1 MALTDYLRFRR
12 LALEGFWILGGQ
24 VAAVIG
30 ALVLV
35 RVLTEYLEP
44 EQYGQLTLG
53 LTIAGLVNQVVMGGL
68 TAGISRFYSIAAE
81 KNELSGYLNA
91 SQGLMGYAVITAGA
105 ITLISIAGL
114 LSMRHSQWIVLV
126 SAALMLSVFNGFS
139 SALGGIQNAARQR
152 AVVALHGGVE
162 PWLRILLAVGMM
174 IWLGS
179 SSTAVILGYAF
190 SSLIV
195 TGSQLFFLKRLISA
209 DQPILNTSDNWRQ
222 QIWSYSWPFSVFG
235 VFTWLQQISD
245 RWALQ
250 TYASGHDVGLYA
262 VVFQLGYVPIGLA
275 LGMAMTF
282 LGPILYQRS
291 GSTTDQNRNMDVHQ
305 IAWRITFAGLAI
317 TALAFVFTLFMHKG
331 IFQLLVA
338 TKYHEVSYLLP
349 WMIVAGGVF
358 SSAQIL
364 ALKLM
369 SEMKTAVMTTA
380 KIVSAILGVIL
391 NIYGASQFGSQGV
404 VAALLAFSCIY
415 FFWMVWLAQ
424 FPAESVKDN
433 FRAT

>member
-1 MALTDYLRFRR
+1 MAIIDYLRVRR
-12 LALEGFWILGGQ
+12 LALEGFWILSGQ

-44 EQYGQLTLG
+44 EEYGQLTLG

-81 KNELSGYLNA
+81 KNELPEYLKA
-91 SQGLMGYAVITAGA
+91 SQQLMGYAVMTAGA
-105 ITLISIAGL
+105 ITLASISGL
-114 LSMRHSQWIVLV
+114 LWMGHSQWIVLV
-126 SAALMLSVFNGFS
+126 TAALVLSVFNGCS
-139 SALGGIQNAARQR
+139 SAVSGIQNAARQR

-174 IWLGS
+174 LWLGS

-195 TGSQLFFLKRLISA
+195 TGSQLLFLQKLIRPEGAITHMSR
-209 DQPILNTSDNWRQ
+209 DWGQK
-222 QIWSYSWPFSVFG
+222 IWAYSWPFSVWG
-235 VFTWLQQISD
+235 IFTWLQQISD

-250 TYASGHDVGLYA
+250 TFSSAHEVGLYA
-262 VVFQLGYVPIGLA
+262 VVFQLGYVPIGLVM
-275 LGMAMTF
+275 GMAMTF

-291 GSTTDQNRNMDVHQ
+291 GNTADQTRNLSVHR
-305 IAWRITFAGLAI
+305 IAWRITFASLAI
-317 TALAFVFTLFMHKG
+317 TALAFMFTLLLHEW
-331 IFQLLVA
+331 IFELLVA
-338 TKYHEVSYLLP
+338 TKYHEVSHLLP
-349 WMIVAGGVF
+349 WVVLAGGVF
-358 SSAQIL
+358 ASAQML

-369 SEMKTAVMTTA
+369 SEMKSAVMTTA
-380 KIVSAILGVIL
+380 KIVTAVLAVGL

-404 VAALLAFSCIY
+404 VAALIAFSCIY

-424 FPAESVKDN
+424 FPLKSVN
-433 FRAT
+433 INSYY

>member
-68 TAGISRFYSIAAE
+68 AAGISRFYSIAAE

-91 SQGLMGYAVITAGA
+91 SQGLMGYAVIIAGA

-139 SALGGIQNAARQR
+139 SALGGIHNAARQR

>member
-1 MALTDYLRFRR
+1 MPVIDYLRFRR
-12 LALEGFWILGGQ
+12 LASEGFWILSGQ

-44 EQYGQLTLG
+44 EEYGQLTLG

-81 KNELSGYLNA
+81 KNELAEYLKA
-91 SQGLMGYAVITAGA
+91 SQQQMGYAVMTAGA
-105 ITLISIAGL
+105 ITLASISGL
-114 LSMRHSQWIVLV
+114 LWMGHSQWIVLAT
-126 SAALMLSVFNGFS
+126 AALVLSVFNGCS
-139 SALGGIQNAARQR
+139 SALSGIHNAARQR

-174 IWLGS
+174 LWLGS

-195 TGSQLFFLKRLISA
+195 TGSQLLFLQKLIRPQGTQT
-209 DQPILNTSDNWRQ
+209 DTSGDWGL
-222 QIWSYSWPFSVFG
+222 QIWAYSWPFSVWG
-235 VFTWLQQISD
+235 IFTWLQQISD

-250 TYASGHDVGLYA
+250 TFSSGHEVGLYA
-262 VVFQLGYVPIGLA
+262 VVFQLGYVPIGLVM
-275 LGMAMTF
+275 GMAMTF

-291 GSTTDQNRNMDVHQ
+291 GNTADQTRNLSVHR
-305 IAWRITFAGLAI
+305 IAWRITFASLAI
-317 TALAFVFTLFMHKG
+317 TALAFMFTLLLHEW
-331 IFQLLVA
+331 IFELLVA
-338 TKYHEVSYLLP
+338 TKYHEVSHLLP
-349 WMIVAGGVF
+349 WVVLAGGVF
-358 SSAQIL
+358 ASAQML

-369 SEMKTAVMTTA
+369 SEMKSAVMTTA
-380 KIVSAILGVIL
+380 KIVTAVLAVGL

-404 VAALLAFSCIY
+404 VAALIAFSCIY

-424 FPAESVKDN
+424 FPLKSVN
-433 FRAT
+433 VNSYY

>member
-1 MALTDYLRFRR
+1 MLIIDYLRFRR
-12 LALEGFWILGGQ
+12 LAMEGIWILSGQ
-24 VAAVIG
+24 LASVIG

-44 EQYGQLTLG
+44 EQYGELTLG
-53 LTIAGLVNQVVMGGL
+53 LTIAVLVNQVVMGGL
-68 TAGISRFYSIAAE
+68 TAGISRFYSIATE
-81 KNELSGYLNA
+81 QNELPEYLNA
-91 SQGLMGYAVITAGA
+91 SRRLMVYAIVSVGI
-105 ITLISIAGL
+105 LILMTVVGL
-114 LSMRHSQWIVLV
+114 LWFGQSEWIVLAV
-126 SAALMLSVFNGFS
+126 AALTLSVLNGCS
-139 SALGGIQNAARQR
+139 SSLGGIQNAARQR
-152 AVVALHGGVE
+152 SVVALHGGVE

-179 SSTAVILGYAF
+179 SSTAVILGYAL

-195 TGSQLFFLKRLISA
+195 TCSQLLFLQKLIRPQGTITHMPR
-209 DQPILNTSDNWRQ
+209 DWGQ
-222 QIWSYSWPFSVFG
+222 QIWAYSWPFSVFG

-250 TYASGHDVGLYA
+250 TFASGHDVGLYA

-317 TALAFVFTLFMHKG
+317 TALAFVLTLFLHEE

-338 TKYHEVSYLLP
+338 TSYHEVSYLLP

-358 SSAQIL
+358 SSAQML

-369 SEMKTAVMTTA
+369 SELKTAVMTTA

-391 NIYGASQFGSQGV
+391 NIYGASQFGSNGV
-404 VAALLAFSCIY
+404 VAALVAFSCIY

-424 FPAESVKDN
+424 FPPKSINNN

>member
-1 MALTDYLRFRR
+1 MAIIDYLRFRR
-12 LALEGFWILGGQ
+12 LALEGFWILSGQ

-30 ALVLV
+30 ALALV

-53 LTIAGLVNQVVMGGL
+53 LTIAGLINQVVMGGL
-68 TAGISRFYSIAAE
+68 TAGISRFYSIAGE
-81 KNELSGYLNA
+81 KNELPEYLNA
-91 SQGLMGYAVITAGA
+91 SQRLMVYAI
-105 ITLISIAGL
+105 ISVGILVFTTVVGL
-114 LSMRHSQWIVLV
+114 LWLGQSEWIVLV
-126 SAALMLSVFNGFS
+126 IAALILSVFNGCS
-139 SALGGIQNAARQR
+139 SAIGGIQNAARQR

-174 IWLGS
+174 LWLGS
-179 SSTAVILGYAF
+179 SSTAVILGYVL
-190 SSLIV
+190 SSLLV
-195 TGSQLFFLKRLISA
+195 TGSQLLFLQKLIRPEGAITHKSR
-209 DQPILNTSDNWRQ
+209 DWGQK
-222 QIWSYSWPFSVFG
+222 IWAYSWPFSAWG
-235 VFTWLQQISD
+235 IFTWLQQISD

-291 GSTTDQNRNMDVHQ
+291 GSTTDQNRNRDVHQ

-317 TALAFVFTLFMHKG
+317 TALAFVFTLFLHEG

-358 SSAQIL
+358 SAAQML
-364 ALKLM
+364 ALKLL
-369 SEMKTAVMTTA
+369 SEMKSAVMTTA
-380 KIVSAILGVIL
+380 KIVSAIVGVFL
-391 NIYGASQFGSQGV
+391 NIYAASQFGSQGV
-404 VAALLAFSCIY
+404 VFALIAFSCIY

-424 FPAESVKDN
+424 FPVESIKDN

>member
-91 SQGLMGYAVITAGA
+91 SQVLMGYAAITAGA

-179 SSTAVILGYAF
+179 SSTAVILGHVF

-338 TKYHEVSYLLP
+338 TKYHEVSYLLS

>member
-338 TKYHEVSYLLP
+338 TKYHEVSYLLS

-424 FPAESVKDN
+424 FPAESVKGN

>member
-1 MALTDYLRFRR
+1 MAINDYLRLRR
-12 LALEGFWILGGQ
+12 LALEGFWIVSGQ

-81 KNELSGYLNA
+81 KNELAEYLNA
-91 SQGLMGYAVITAGA
+91 SQGLMGYAVLSAGA
-105 ITLISIAGL
+105 VTLISIACL
-114 LSMRHSQWIVLV
+114 LWMGYSQWIVLV
-126 SAALMLSVFNGFS
+126 TAALMLSVFNGCS

-174 IWLGS
+174 LWLGS
-179 SSTAVILGYAF
+179 SSTAVILGYAL

-195 TGSQLFFLKRLISA
+195 TGSQLLFLQKLIHPEGA
-209 DQPILNTSDNWRQ
+209 ITHMPRDWGQK
-222 QIWSYSWPFSVFG
+222 IWAYSWPFSVWG
-235 VFTWLQQISD
+235 IFTWLQQISD

-250 TYASGHDVGLYA
+250 NFASEHEVGLYA

-275 LGMAMTF
+275 MGLAMTF
-282 LGPILYQRS
+282 LGPILYSRS
-291 GSTTDQNRNMDVHQ
+291 GSTADQTRNLSVHR
-305 IAWRITFAGLAI
+305 IAWRMTFASLAI
-317 TALAFVFTLFMHKG
+317 TSLAFIFTLLLHEW
-331 IFQLLVA
+331 IFELLVSS
-338 TKYHEVSYLLP
+338 KYHSVSNLLP
-349 WMIVAGGVF
+349 WVVLAGGVF
-358 SSAQIL
+358 ASGQML

-369 SEMKTAVMTTA
+369 SEMKSAVMTTA

-391 NIYGASQFGSQGV
+391 NIYGASQFGTQGV
-404 VAALLAFSCIY
+404 VAALIAFSCIY
-415 FFWMVWLAQ
+415 FFWMVWLAK
-424 FPAESVKDN
+424 FPPRSVNDN
-433 FRAT
+433 FRST

>member
-1 MALTDYLRFRR
+1 MAIIDYLRVRR
-12 LALEGFWILGGQ
+12 LALEGFWILSGQ

-44 EQYGQLTLG
+44 EEYGQLTLG

-81 KNELSGYLNA
+81 KNELPEYLKA
-91 SQGLMGYAVITAGA
+91 SQQLMGYAVMTAGA
-105 ITLISIAGL
+105 ITLASISGL
-114 LSMRHSQWIVLV
+114 LWMGHSQWIVLAT
-126 SAALMLSVFNGFS
+126 AALVLSVFNGCS
-139 SALGGIQNAARQR
+139 SALSGIQNAARQR

-162 PWLRILLAVGMM
+162 PWLRILLALGMM
-174 IWLGS
+174 LWLGS

-195 TGSQLFFLKRLISA
+195 TGSQLLFLQKLIRPEGAITHMSR
-209 DQPILNTSDNWRQ
+209 DWGQK
-222 QIWSYSWPFSVFG
+222 IWAYSWPFSVFG

-291 GSTTDQNRNMDVHQ
+291 GSTTDQTRNMDVHQ

-317 TALAFVFTLFMHKG
+317 TALAFVFTLLLHEG

-338 TKYHEVSYLLP
+338 TNYHEVSYLLP
-349 WMIVAGGVF
+349 WMIVAGGIF
-358 SSAQIL
+358 SSAQML

-404 VAALLAFSCIY
+404 VVALVVFSCIY
-415 FFWMVWLAQ
+415 FFWMVWLAK
-424 FPAESVKDN
+424 FPPESVNDN

>member
-1 MALTDYLRFRR
+1 MAIIDYLRVRR
-12 LALEGFWILGGQ
+12 LALEGFWILSGQ

-44 EQYGQLTLG
+44 EEYGQLTLG

-81 KNELSGYLNA
+81 KNELPEYLKA
-91 SQGLMGYAVITAGA
+91 SQQLMGYAVMTAGA
-105 ITLISIAGL
+105 ITLASISGL
-114 LSMRHSQWIVLV
+114 LWMGHSQWTVLAT
-126 SAALMLSVFNGFS
+126 AALVLSVFNGCS
-139 SALGGIQNAARQR
+139 SALSGIQNAARQR

-174 IWLGS
+174 LWLGS
-179 SSTAVILGYAF
+179 SSTAVILGYAL

-195 TGSQLFFLKRLISA
+195 TGSQLFFLQRMIRP
-209 DQPILNTSDNWRQ
+209 QGTQTNTSGDWGL
-222 QIWSYSWPFSVFG
+222 QIWAYSWPFSLWG
-235 VFTWLQQISD
+235 IFTWLQQISD

-250 TYASGHDVGLYA
+250 TFSSGHEVGLYA
-262 VVFQLGYVPIGLA
+262 VVFQLGYVPIGLVM
-275 LGMAMTF
+275 GMAMTF

-291 GSTTDQNRNMDVHQ
+291 GNTADQTRNLSVHL
-305 IAWRITFAGLAI
+305 IAWRITFASLAI
-317 TALAFVFTLFMHKG
+317 TALAFMFTLLLHEW
-331 IFQLLVA
+331 IFELLVA
-338 TKYHEVSYLLP
+338 TKYHEVSHLLP
-349 WMIVAGGVF
+349 WVVLAGGVF
-358 SSAQIL
+358 ASAQML

-369 SEMKTAVMTTA
+369 SEMKSAVMTTA
-380 KIVSAILGVIL
+380 KIVTAVLAVGL

-404 VAALLAFSCIY
+404 VAALIAFSCIY

-424 FPAESVKDN
+424 TPVKSVHNEFQMK
-433 FRAT
+433 

>member
-1 MALTDYLRFRR
+1 MAIIDYLRLRR
-12 LALEGFWILGGQ
+12 LALEGFWIVSGQ

-81 KNELSGYLNA
+81 KNELSDYLNA

-105 ITLISIAGL
+105 ITLISITGL
-114 LSMRHSQWIVLV
+114 LWMGHSHWIVLV
-126 SAALMLSVFNGFS
+126 TAALILSVFNGCS
-139 SALGGIQNAARQR
+139 SALSGIQNAARQR
-152 AVVALHGGVE
+152 AVVALHAGME
-162 PWLRILLAVGMM
+162 PWIRILLAVGLML
-174 IWLGS
+174 WLGS
-179 SSTAVILGYAF
+179 SSTAVILGYAL

-195 TGSQLFFLKRLISA
+195 TGSQLFFLKRFISG
-209 DQPILNTSDNWRQ
+209 DRPILNDSDNWRQ
-222 QIWSYSWPFSVFG
+222 QIWSYSWPFSVWG
-235 VFTWLQQISD
+235 IFTWLQQISD

-282 LGPILYQRS
+282 LGPILYKRS
-291 GSTTDQNRNMDVHQ
+291 GSTADQTRNLSVHR
-305 IAWRITFAGLAI
+305 ISWRITFASLAI
-317 TALAFVFTLFMHKG
+317 TSLAFIFTLLLHEW
-331 IFQLLVA
+331 IFELLVA
-338 TKYHEVSYLLP
+338 AKYHSVSNLLP
-349 WMIVAGGVF
+349 WVVLAGGVF
-358 SSAQIL
+358 ASGQML

-369 SEMKTAVMTTA
+369 SEMKSAVMTTA

-404 VAALLAFSCIY
+404 VFALIAFSCIY

-424 FPAESVKDN
+424 FPVESIKDN
-433 FRAT
+433 VRAT

>member
-1 MALTDYLRFRR
+1 MPVIDYLRFRR
-12 LALEGFWILGGQ
+12 LALESFWILSGQ

-44 EQYGQLTLG
+44 EEYGQLTLG
-53 LTIAGLVNQVVMGGL
+53 LTIAVLVNQVVMGGL

-81 KNELSGYLNA
+81 QNELPEYLNA
-91 SQGLMGYAVITAGA
+91 SRRLMVYAIVSVGILVLITVV
-105 ITLISIAGL
+105 GL
-114 LSMRHSQWIVLV
+114 LWFGQSEWIVLAV
-126 SAALMLSVFNGFS
+126 AALTLSLLNGGS
-139 SALGGIQNAARQR
+139 SSLGGIQNAARQR
-152 AVVALHGGVE
+152 SVVALHGGVE

-179 SSTAVILGYAF
+179 SSTAVVLGYAL

-195 TGSQLFFLKRLISA
+195 TCSQLLFLQKLIRPQGTITHMPR
-209 DQPILNTSDNWRQ
+209 DWGQ
-222 QIWSYSWPFSVFG
+222 QIWAYSWPFSVFG
-235 VFTWLQQISD
+235 VFTWLQQVSD

-262 VVFQLGYVPIGLA
+262 VVFQLGYVPIGLT

-317 TALAFVFTLFMHKG
+317 TALAFVLTLLLHEG

-349 WMIVAGGVF
+349 WMVLAGGVF
-358 SSAQIL
+358 SSAQML

-404 VAALLAFSCIY
+404 VFALVAFSCIY

-424 FPAESVKDN
+424 FPPKLVNDN

>member
-317 TALAFVFTLFMHKG
+317 TALAFVLTLLLHEE

-358 SSAQIL
+358 SSAQML

-404 VAALLAFSCIY
+404 VAALVAFSCIY

-424 FPAESVKDN
+424 FPAESVKGN
-433 FRAT
+433 CRAT

>member
-68 TAGISRFYSIAAE
+68 AAGISRFYSIAAE

-91 SQGLMGYAVITAGA
+91 SQGLMGYAVVIAGA

>member
-1 MALTDYLRFRR
+1 MAITNYLRFRR
-12 LALEGFWILGGQ
+12 LAREGFWILSGQ

-44 EQYGQLTLG
+44 EQYGELTLG
-53 LTIAGLVNQVVMGGL
+53 LTIAVLVNQVVMGGL

-81 KNELSGYLNA
+81 KNELPEYLNA
-91 SQGLMGYAVITAGA
+91 SQRLMGYAVLITGA
-105 ITLISIAGL
+105 FTLTSIACL
-114 LSMRHSQWIVLV
+114 LWMGYSQWIVLV
-126 SAALMLSVFNGFS
+126 TAALMLSVFNGCS
-139 SALGGIQNAARQR
+139 SVIGGIQNAARQR

-162 PWLRILLAVGMM
+162 PWLRILLAVGLML
-174 IWLGS
+174 WLGS
-179 SSTAVILGYAF
+179 SGTAVILGYAL

-195 TGSQLFFLKRLISA
+195 TGSQLLFLQKLIRPEGAITHMSR
-209 DQPILNTSDNWRQ
+209 DWGQ
-222 QIWSYSWPFSVFG
+222 QIWTYSWPFSVWG
-235 VFTWLQQISD
+235 IFTWLQQISD

-250 TYASGHDVGLYA
+250 TYVSGHDVGLYA

-275 LGMAMTF
+275 LGMVVTF
-282 LGPILYQRS
+282 LLPILYQRS

-317 TALAFVFTLFMHKG
+317 TALAFVFTLLLHEG

-349 WMIVAGGVF
+349 WMVVAGGVF
-358 SSAQIL
+358 SSAQML

-369 SEMKTAVMTTA
+369 SEMKTAVMTSA
-380 KIVSAILGVIL
+380 KIVTAILAVGM
-391 NIYGASQFGSQGV
+391 NIYGASQFGFQGV
-404 VAALLAFSCIY
+404 VFSLVAFSCIY

-424 FPAESVKDN
+424 FPPETVNDKL
-433 FRAT
+433 RAT

>member
-1 MALTDYLRFRR
+1 MAIIDYLRFRR
-12 LALEGFWILGGQ
+12 LALEGFWILSGQ

-53 LTIAGLVNQVVMGGL
+53 LTIAGLVNQVVMGGV

-81 KNELSGYLNA
+81 KNELPEYLNA
-91 SQGLMGYAVITAGA
+91 SQRLMGYAI
-105 ITLISIAGL
+105 ISVGILVFTTVVGL
-114 LSMRHSQWIVLV
+114 LWFGESEWIVLV
-126 SAALMLSVFNGFS
+126 VAALTLSVLNGCS
-139 SALGGIQNAARQR
+139 SALGGIHNAARQR

-174 IWLGS
+174 LWLGS
-179 SSTAVILGYAF
+179 SSTAVILGYAL

-195 TGSQLFFLKRLISA
+195 TGSQLLFLQKLIRPEGAITHMSR
-209 DQPILNTSDNWRQ
+209 DWGQK
-222 QIWSYSWPFSVFG
+222 IWAYSWPFSVFG

-291 GSTTDQNRNMDVHQ
+291 GSTTDQNRNRDVHQ

-317 TALAFVFTLFMHKG
+317 TALAFVFTLFLHEG

-358 SSAQIL
+358 SSAQML

-380 KIVSAILGVIL
+380 KIVSAIIGVIL
-391 NIYGASQFGSQGV
+391 NIYAASHFGSQGV
-404 VAALLAFSCIY
+404 VFALIAFSCIY

-424 FPAESVKDN
+424 FPVESIKDN

>member
-1 MALTDYLRFRR
+1 MPIIDYLRFRR
-12 LALEGFWILGGQ
+12 LAMEGIWILSGQ
-24 VAAVIG
+24 LASVIG

-44 EQYGQLTLG
+44 EQYGELTLG
-53 LTIAGLVNQVVMGGL
+53 LTIAVLVNQVVMGGL
-68 TAGISRFYSIAAE
+68 TAGISRFYSIATE
-81 KNELSGYLNA
+81 QNELPEYLNA
-91 SQGLMGYAVITAGA
+91 SRRLMVYAIVSVGILVLITVV
-105 ITLISIAGL
+105 GL
-114 LSMRHSQWIVLV
+114 LWFGQSEWIVLAV
-126 SAALMLSVFNGFS
+126 AALTLSVLNGCS
-139 SALGGIQNAARQR
+139 SSLGGIQNAARQR
-152 AVVALHGGVE
+152 SVVALHGGVE

-179 SSTAVILGYAF
+179 SSTAVILGYAL

-195 TGSQLFFLKRLISA
+195 TCSQLLFLQKLIRPQGTITHMPR
-209 DQPILNTSDNWRQ
+209 DWGQ
-222 QIWSYSWPFSVFG
+222 QIWAYSWPFSVFG
-235 VFTWLQQISD
+235 VFTWLQQVSD

-317 TALAFVFTLFMHKG
+317 TALAFVFTLLLHEE

-349 WMIVAGGVF
+349 WMVVAGGVF
-358 SSAQIL
+358 SSAQML

-380 KIVSAILGVIL
+380 KIVSAIIGVIL

-404 VAALLAFSCIY
+404 VFALVTFSCVY

-424 FPAESVKDN
+424 FPPESVNDN
-433 FRAT
+433 FRTT

>member
-1 MALTDYLRFRR
+1 
-12 LALEGFWILGGQ
+12 
-24 VAAVIG
+24 
-30 ALVLV
+30 
-35 RVLTEYLEP
+35 
-44 EQYGQLTLG
+44 
-53 LTIAGLVNQVVMGGL
+53 
-68 TAGISRFYSIAAE
+68 
-81 KNELSGYLNA
+81 
-91 SQGLMGYAVITAGA
+91 
-105 ITLISIAGL
+105 
-114 LSMRHSQWIVLV
+114 
-126 SAALMLSVFNGFS
+126 
-139 SALGGIQNAARQR
+139 
-152 AVVALHGGVE
+152 
-162 PWLRILLAVGMM
+162 LRILLAVGAM

-195 TGSQLFFLKRLISA
+195 TGSQLFFLQRLISA
-209 DQPILNTSDNWRQ
+209 DQPILNTSDNWWQ

-317 TALAFVFTLFMHKG
+317 TALAFVLTLLLHEE

-358 SSAQIL
+358 SSAQML

-404 VAALLAFSCIY
+404 VAALVAFSCIY

-424 FPAESVKDN
+424 FPAESVKGN
-433 FRAT
+433 CRAT

>member
-1 MALTDYLRFRR
+1 MAITDYLRFRR

-53 LTIAGLVNQVVMGGL
+53 LTIAALVNQVVMGGL

-114 LSMRHSQWIVLV
+114 LWMGYSQWIVLV
-126 SAALMLSVFNGFS
+126 TAALMLSVFNGCS

-162 PWLRILLAVGMM
+162 PWLRILLAVGIM

-195 TGSQLFFLKRLISA
+195 TGSQLFFLQKLIHPEGAITHMSR
-209 DQPILNTSDNWRQ
+209 DWGQ

-317 TALAFVFTLFMHKG
+317 TALAFVLTLLLHEE

-358 SSAQIL
+358 SSAQML

-404 VAALLAFSCIY
+404 VAALVAFSCIY

-424 FPAESVKDN
+424 FPAESVKGN
-433 FRAT
+433 CRAT